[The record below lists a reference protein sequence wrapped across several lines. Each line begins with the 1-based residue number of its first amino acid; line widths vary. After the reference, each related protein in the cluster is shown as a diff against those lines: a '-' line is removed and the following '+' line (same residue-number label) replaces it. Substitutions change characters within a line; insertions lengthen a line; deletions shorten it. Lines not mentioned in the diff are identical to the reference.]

1 MSSDSILDLV
11 HAEAVAAQVQ
21 PIVLVDSTDISAD
34 ADIGEAEQTAPLVGN
49 RLGPLAEA
57 RLAAERRS
65 SQVNNRST

>member
-1 MSSDSILDLV
+1 LV

-34 ADIGEAEQTAPLVGN
+34 ADIGEAEQIAPLAGN

-57 RLAAERRS
+57 RLAADAPI
-65 SQVNNRST
+65 VHVTLGAP

>member
-1 MSSDSILDLV
+1 LV

-34 ADIGEAEQTAPLVGN
+34 ADIGEAEQIAPLAGN

-57 RLAAERRS
+57 PLAADAPI
-65 SQVNNRST
+65 